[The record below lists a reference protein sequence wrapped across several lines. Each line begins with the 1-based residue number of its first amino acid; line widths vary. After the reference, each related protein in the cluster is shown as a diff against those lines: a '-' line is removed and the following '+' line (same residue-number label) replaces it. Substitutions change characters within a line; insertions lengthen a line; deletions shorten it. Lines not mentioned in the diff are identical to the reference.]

1 LEAAIEMSGTIT
13 GKQIAAGRVLA
24 GISRAKLSLRSG
36 VSEADLRLMEA
47 NDVSPGGPDVQA
59 VRTALEEFGVVF
71 IPENG
76 GGAGVRLK
84 FNRSEVKQLRRLEG
98 EGGTVADD
106 DV

>member
-1 LEAAIEMSGTIT
+1 VAIAMSGNVT

-24 GISRAKLSLRSG
+24 GISRAKLAQRSG
-36 VSEADLRLMEA
+36 VSEANLKLMEA
-47 NDVSPGGPDVQA
+47 NDGSPGGPDVES
-59 VRTALEEFGVVF
+59 VRAALEQFGVVF

-84 FNRSEVKQLRRLEG
+84 FNRSEVKQIRRLEG

>member
-1 LEAAIEMSGTIT
+1 MGWKVT
-13 GKQIAAGRVLA
+13 GKQLAAGRVLA

-47 NDVSPGGPDVQA
+47 NDVSPDGPDTDA
-59 VRTALEEFGVVF
+59 VCVALEEFGVVF

-84 FNRSEVKQLRRLEG
+84 FNRSEVKQIRRLEG